1 MATTTRTTADNTQG
15 RYMNAVR
22 GDRDVYALRERI
34 DDDTLGYPEVD
45 NDGDDIWRMK
55 CRACESFMRAT
66 SFADD
71 QVVKANA
78 YAEEKPHLRL
88 WAKPICKRCV
98 ELDLRGRRS
107 SRAWYA
113 SEYIESGRR
122 IIMMDFGISRP
133 VNAVACVAQ
142 GTYVVV
148 V

>member
-1 MATTTRTTADNTQG
+1 MATTTHTTADATAQV
-15 RYMNAVR
+15 RYIRAVWK
-22 GDRDVYALRERI
+22 GRDVYALHERT
-34 DDDTLGYPEVD
+34 DDTLGYPEVETT
-45 NDGDDIWRMK
+45 GDDVWKMK

-98 ELDLRGRRS
+98 EADLRERRS

-133 VNAVACVAQ
+133 ANAVACVAQ